1 MRTATICR
9 KTNETDIVIDIN
21 LDGTGKYDIQTELKF
36 FKHMLE
42 QFACHSKF
50 DLTIKAVSLDSD
62 EHHLVEDTALALGS
76 AIIKALNDKKGI
88 NRYGQSILP
97 MDEALV
103 LCAVDLSGRP
113 FSKVDVQI
121 NTEKIS
127 DFSTILLPHFFQSFA
142 SSSNT
147 TVHIKQLDGADHHH
161 IAEAAFKSFARAI
174 SSAVKIGN
182 SKDLPSTKGTL

>member
-147 TVHIKQLDGADHHH
+147 TVHIKQLDGADPHH
-161 IAEAAFKSFARAI
+161 IVEAAFKSFARAM
-174 SSAVKIGN
+174 SSAVQIGN
-182 SKDLPSTKGTL
+182 SNALPSTKGTL

>member
-1 MRTATICR
+1 MRTAAVCR

-121 NTEKIS
+121 NAEKIS

-147 TVHIKQLDGADHHH
+147 TVHIKQLDGADPHH
-161 IAEAAFKSFARAI
+161 IVEAAFKSFARAI
-174 SSAVKIGN
+174 SSAVQIGN
-182 SKDLPSTKGTL
+182 SNVLPSTKGTL

>member
-1 MRTATICR
+1 MRTAAICR
-9 KTNETDIVIDIN
+9 KTNETDIAVDIN
-21 LDGTGKYDIQTELKF
+21 LDGTGKYDIHTEFKF

-50 DLTIKAVSLDSD
+50 DLTIKAISLDSD

-76 AIIKALNDKKGI
+76 AFIKALNDKKGI
-88 NRYGQSILP
+88 NRYGQCILP

-113 FSKVDVQI
+113 FSMVDI
-121 NTEKIS
+121 KLNSEKIS

-147 TVHIKQLDGADHHH
+147 TVHIKQLDGADPHH
-161 IAEAAFKSFARAI
+161 IVEAVFKSFARAM
-174 SSAVKIGN
+174 SSAVQIGN
-182 SKDLPSTKGTL
+182 SDTLPSTKGTL

>member
-147 TVHIKQLDGADHHH
+147 TVHIKQLDGADPHH

>member
-1 MRTATICR
+1 MRTAAVCR

-88 NRYGQSILP
+88 NRYGQCILP

-121 NTEKIS
+121 NAEKIS

-147 TVHIKQLDGADHHH
+147 TVHIKQLDGADPHH
-161 IAEAAFKSFARAI
+161 IVEAAFKSFARAI
-174 SSAVKIGN
+174 SSAVQIGN
-182 SKDLPSTKGTL
+182 SNVLPSTKGTL

>member
-50 DLTIKAVSLDSD
+50 DLTIKAISLDSD

-76 AIIKALNDKKGI
+76 AFIKA
-88 NRYGQSILP
+88 P
-97 MDEALV
+97 
-103 LCAVDLSGRP
+103 
-113 FSKVDVQI
+113 SK
-121 NTEKIS
+121 
-127 DFSTILLPHFFQSFA
+127 
-142 SSSNT
+142 
-147 TVHIKQLDGADHHH
+147 
-161 IAEAAFKSFARAI
+161 
-174 SSAVKIGN
+174 
-182 SKDLPSTKGTL
+182 